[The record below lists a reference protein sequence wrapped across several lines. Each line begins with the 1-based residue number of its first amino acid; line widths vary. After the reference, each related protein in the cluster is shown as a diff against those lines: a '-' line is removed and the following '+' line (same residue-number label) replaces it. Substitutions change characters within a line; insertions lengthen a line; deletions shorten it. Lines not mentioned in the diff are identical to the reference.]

1 MPENFFE
8 IQNGNFTASEKN
20 KVNNVNLV
28 IEKQGEII
36 SLLGPSGIGKTTILR
51 TIAGLQKL
59 SGGKIKLR
67 DTILASDEIHIEPEK
82 RNVALSFQDNSL
94 FPNYKVIDNINFG
107 EKRANGHG
115 SSVDVKEIIERAEGS
130 ISMITL
136 APEVVEEKIIKL
148 ILDNDIVISIGHS
161 ELSYK
166 NTIEYINKGVNA
178 STHLFN
184 AMPSIH
190 HRDKNLTLAILEN
203 DKIFSSIICDG
214 FHVDFSMIRLA
225 HKLKRNSLFC
235 ITDGVTESND
245 EQYSHKFN
253 GKFYENNGILS
264 GSSVTMH
271 ESFKNLIN
279 KVGLSFNEAL
289 EMCCVTPSKVFKN
302 KNLLPLDTNSKNSF
316 NILDK
321 NLNLIK

>member
-1 MPENFFE
+1 
-8 IQNGNFTASEKN
+8 
-20 KVNNVNLV
+20 
-28 IEKQGEII
+28 
-36 SLLGPSGIGKTTILR
+36 
-51 TIAGLQKL
+51 
-59 SGGKIKLR
+59 
-67 DTILASDEIHIEPEK
+67 
-82 RNVALSFQDNSL
+82 
-94 FPNYKVIDNINFG
+94 
-107 EKRANGHG
+107 
-115 SSVDVKEIIERAEGS
+115 
-130 ISMITL
+130 
-136 APEVVEEKIIKL
+136 
-148 ILDNDIVISIGHS
+148 
-161 ELSYK
+161 
-166 NTIEYINKGVNA
+166 
-178 STHLFN
+178 
-184 AMPSIH
+184 
-190 HRDKNLTLAILEN
+190 
-203 DKIFSSIICDG
+203 
-214 FHVDFSMIRLA
+214 MIRLA